1 MGQLK
6 QNKKLVATF
15 LAFAYTKGK
24 HNCNTRSARDLLA
37 INIRQ
42 TFTYGAQDANT
53 NAWKIGTDLRRKTQ
67 PGT

>member
-37 INIRQ
+37 IHIRQ
-42 TFTYGAQDANT
+42 TFTYGAHDANT
-53 NAWKIGTDLRRKTQ
+53 NA
-67 PGT
+67 